1 MAKSV
6 LELQNA
12 FQLTLKKLKDN
23 NKVLA
28 IFTYGSIIS
37 GDVWKESDI
46 DLFVIY
52 DGEFNKIRQIYSKV
66 LDVQINIR
74 VLSKEEFLKA
84 CEGEEQDDYIKNV
97 IMISR
102 LAFSKDKEIIE
113 FYNKFKYSFN
123 SDKERYN
130 LIYLGNFLKDF
141 KVCKKYLELGR
152 LNTSYEVFIRA
163 LDSFSKLFLNLNGYL
178 VTKDSLTMATNLND
192 EFSKVINELF
202 LGSLSKDLIK
212 RIIDYIDNY
221 LSENIKE
228 ASKMLLNY
236 LEEKEKFISSYEI
249 IEEKKFQKI
258 KVEVILRELTKRGL
272 VIEDKRLLKDSNNNN
287 ILEEIVYAKKL
298 IKRGIYG

>member
-123 SDKERYN
+123 SDRERYN

-152 LNTSYEVFIRA
+152 LNTSYEVLIRA

-249 IEEKKFQKI
+249 IEEKKFHKI

>member
-46 DLFVIY
+46 DLFVVY
-52 DGEFNKIRQIYSKV
+52 DGEFNKVRQIYSKV

-84 CEGEEQDDYIKNV
+84 CEGEEQNDYIKNV

-123 SDKERYN
+123 SDRERYN

-152 LNTSYEVFIRA
+152 LNTSYEVLIRA

-192 EFSKVINELF
+192 KFSKVINELF
-202 LGSLSKDLIK
+202 LGSLNKDLIK
-212 RIIDYIDNY
+212 KTIDYINNY
-221 LSENIKE
+221 LDENIKE

-249 IEEKKFQKI
+249 IEEKKFHKI
-258 KVEVILRELTKRGL
+258 KVEVILRELTKRDL
-272 VIEDKRLLKDSNNNN
+272 VIEDKILLKDSNNNN
-287 ILEEIVYAKKL
+287 ILEEIVYAKK
-298 IKRGIYG
+298 IY

>member
-46 DLFVIY
+46 DLFVVY
-52 DGEFNKIRQIYSKV
+52 DGEFNKVRQIYSKV

-97 IMISR
+97 IIISR

-123 SDKERYN
+123 SDRERYN

-152 LNTSYEVFIRA
+152 LNTSYEVLIRA

-212 RIIDYIDNY
+212 KTLIIIAY
-221 LSENIKE
+221 
-228 ASKMLLNY
+228 
-236 LEEKEKFISSYEI
+236 
-249 IEEKKFQKI
+249 
-258 KVEVILRELTKRGL
+258 
-272 VIEDKRLLKDSNNNN
+272 
-287 ILEEIVYAKKL
+287 
-298 IKRGIYG
+298 

>member
-46 DLFVIY
+46 DLFVVY
-52 DGEFNKIRQIYSKV
+52 DGEFNKVRQIYSKV

-97 IMISR
+97 IIISR

-123 SDKERYN
+123 SYRERYN

-152 LNTSYEVFIRA
+152 LNTSYEVLIRA

-212 RIIDYIDNY
+212 KTIDYIDNY
-221 LSENIKE
+221 LDENIKE

-249 IEEKKFQKI
+249 IEEKKFHKI

-272 VIEDKRLLKDSNNNN
+272 VIEDKILLKDSNNNS
-287 ILEEIVYAKKL
+287 ILEEIVYTKK
-298 IKRGIYG
+298 IY

>member
-46 DLFVIY
+46 DLFVVY
-52 DGEFNKIRQIYSKV
+52 DGEFNKVRQIYSKV

-84 CEGEEQDDYIKNV
+84 CGGEKQDEYIKNV
-97 IMISR
+97 IIISR

-123 SDKERYN
+123 SDRERYN

-152 LNTSYEVFIRA
+152 LNTSYEVLIRA

-212 RIIDYIDNY
+212 KTIDYIDNY
-221 LSENIKE
+221 LDENIKE

-249 IEEKKFQKI
+249 IEEKKFHKI

-272 VIEDKRLLKDSNNNN
+272 VIEDKILLKYSNNNR
-287 ILEEIVYAKKL
+287 IL
-298 IKRGIYG
+298 

>member
-46 DLFVIY
+46 DLFVVY
-52 DGEFNKIRQIYSKV
+52 DGEFNKVRQIYSKV

-84 CEGEEQDDYIKNV
+84 CEGEEQDEYIKNV
-97 IMISR
+97 IIISR

-123 SDKERYN
+123 SDRERYN

-152 LNTSYEVFIRA
+152 LNTSYEVLIRA

-192 EFSKVINELF
+192 EFSTVINELF

-212 RIIDYIDNY
+212 KTIDYIDNY
-221 LSENIKE
+221 LDENIKE

-249 IEEKKFQKI
+249 IEEKKFHKI

-272 VIEDKRLLKDSNNNN
+272 VIEDKILLKDSNNNS
-287 ILEEIVYAKKL
+287 ILEEIVYAKK
-298 IKRGIYG
+298 IY

>member
-46 DLFVIY
+46 DLFVVY
-52 DGEFNKIRQIYSKV
+52 DGEFNKVRQIYSKV

-84 CEGEEQDDYIKNV
+84 CEGEEQDEYIKNV
-97 IMISR
+97 IIISR

-123 SDKERYN
+123 SDRERYN

-152 LNTSYEVFIRA
+152 LNTSYEVLIRA

-212 RIIDYIDNY
+212 KTIDYIDNY
-221 LSENIKE
+221 LDENIKE

-249 IEEKKFQKI
+249 IEEKKFHKI

-272 VIEDKRLLKDSNNNN
+272 VIEDKILLKDSNNNS
-287 ILEEIVYAKKL
+287 ILEEIVYAKKY
-298 IKRGIYG
+298 IKRGNYG

>member
-46 DLFVIY
+46 DLFVVY
-52 DGEFNKIRQIYSKV
+52 DGEFNKVRQIYSKV

-84 CEGEEQDDYIKNV
+84 CGGEKQDEYIKNV
-97 IMISR
+97 IIISR

-123 SDKERYN
+123 SDRERYN

-152 LNTSYEVFIRA
+152 LNTSYEVLIRA

-212 RIIDYIDNY
+212 KTIDYIDNY
-221 LSENIKE
+221 LDENIKE

-236 LEEKEKFISSYEI
+236 LEEKEKFISS
-249 IEEKKFQKI
+249 
-258 KVEVILRELTKRGL
+258 
-272 VIEDKRLLKDSNNNN
+272 
-287 ILEEIVYAKKL
+287 
-298 IKRGIYG
+298 

>member
-46 DLFVIY
+46 DLFVVY
-52 DGEFNKIRQIYSKV
+52 DGEFNKVRQIYSKV

-84 CEGEEQDDYIKNV
+84 CEGEKQNDYIKNV

-123 SDKERYN
+123 SDRERYN

-152 LNTSYEVFIRA
+152 LNTSYEVLIRA

-212 RIIDYIDNY
+212 KTIDYIDNY
-221 LSENIKE
+221 LDENIKE

-249 IEEKKFQKI
+249 IEEKKFHKI

-272 VIEDKRLLKDSNNNN
+272 VIEDKILLKDSNNNS
-287 ILEEIVYAKKL
+287 ILEEIVYTKK
-298 IKRGIYG
+298 IY

>member
-46 DLFVIY
+46 DLFVVY
-52 DGEFNKIRQIYSKV
+52 DGEFNKVRQIYSKV

-84 CEGEEQDDYIKNV
+84 CEGEEQDEYIKNV
-97 IMISR
+97 IIISR

-123 SDKERYN
+123 SDRERYN

-152 LNTSYEVFIRA
+152 LNTSYEVLIRA

-212 RIIDYIDNY
+212 KTIDYID
-221 LSENIKE
+221 
-228 ASKMLLNY
+228 NY

-249 IEEKKFQKI
+249 IEEKKFHKI

-272 VIEDKRLLKDSNNNN
+272 VIEDKILLKDSNNNS
-287 ILEEIVYAKKL
+287 ILEEIVYAKK
-298 IKRGIYG
+298 IY

>member
-46 DLFVIY
+46 DLFVVY
-52 DGEFNKIRQIYSKV
+52 DGEFNKVRQIYSKV

-123 SDKERYN
+123 SDRERYN

-152 LNTSYEVFIRA
+152 LNTSYEVLIRA

-212 RIIDYIDNY
+212 KTIDYIDNY
-221 LSENIKE
+221 LDENIKE

-249 IEEKKFQKI
+249 IEEKKFHKI

-272 VIEDKRLLKDSNNNN
+272 VIEDKILLKDSSNNS
-287 ILEEIVYAKKL
+287 ILEEIVYAKK
-298 IKRGIYG
+298 IY

>member
-46 DLFVIY
+46 DLFVVY
-52 DGEFNKIRQIYSKV
+52 DGEFNKVRQIYSKV

-97 IMISR
+97 IIISR

-123 SDKERYN
+123 SDRERYN

-152 LNTSYEVFIRA
+152 LNTSYEVLIRA

-212 RIIDYIDNY
+212 KTIDYIDNY
-221 LSENIKE
+221 LDENIKE

-249 IEEKKFQKI
+249 IEEKKFHKI

-272 VIEDKRLLKDSNNNN
+272 VIEDKILLKDSNNNS
-287 ILEEIVYAKKL
+287 ILEEIVYAKK
-298 IKRGIYG
+298 IY

>member
-46 DLFVIY
+46 DLFVVY
-52 DGEFNKIRQIYSKV
+52 DGEFNKVRQIYSKV

-97 IMISR
+97 IIISR

-123 SDKERYN
+123 SDRERYN

-152 LNTSYEVFIRA
+152 LNTSYEVLIRA

-212 RIIDYIDNY
+212 KTIDYIDNY
-221 LSENIKE
+221 LDENIKE

-249 IEEKKFQKI
+249 IEEKKFHKI

-272 VIEDKRLLKDSNNNN
+272 VIEDKILLKDSSNNS
-287 ILEEIVYAKKL
+287 ILEEIVYAKK
-298 IKRGIYG
+298 IY

>member
-46 DLFVIY
+46 DLFVVY
-52 DGEFNKIRQIYSKV
+52 DGEFNKVRQIYSKV

-84 CEGEEQDDYIKNV
+84 CEGEEQDEYIKNV
-97 IMISR
+97 IIISR

-123 SDKERYN
+123 SDRERYN

-152 LNTSYEVFIRA
+152 LNTSYEVLIRA

-212 RIIDYIDNY
+212 KTIDYID
-221 LSENIKE
+221 
-228 ASKMLLNY
+228 NY

-249 IEEKKFQKI
+249 IEEKKFHKI

-272 VIEDKRLLKDSNNNN
+272 VIEDKILLKDSNNNS
-287 ILEEIVYAKKL
+287 ILEEIVYAKKY
-298 IKRGIYG
+298 IKRGNYG

>member
-46 DLFVIY
+46 DLFVVY
-52 DGEFNKIRQIYSKV
+52 DGEFNKVRQIYSKV

-84 CEGEEQDDYIKNV
+84 CEGEEQDEYIKNV
-97 IMISR
+97 IIISR

-123 SDKERYN
+123 SDRERYN

-152 LNTSYEVFIRA
+152 LNTSYEVLIRA

-212 RIIDYIDNY
+212 KTIDYIDNY
-221 LSENIKE
+221 LDENIKE

-249 IEEKKFQKI
+249 IEEKKFHKI

-272 VIEDKRLLKDSNNNN
+272 VIEN
-287 ILEEIVYAKKL
+287 IT
-298 IKRGIYG
+298 

>member
-152 LNTSYEVFIRA
+152 LNTSYEVLIRA

-249 IEEKKFQKI
+249 IEEKKFHKI

>member
-46 DLFVIY
+46 DLFVVY
-52 DGEFNKIRQIYSKV
+52 DGEFNKVRQIYSKV

-84 CEGEEQDDYIKNV
+84 CGGEKQDEYIKNV
-97 IMISR
+97 IIISR

-123 SDKERYN
+123 SDRERYN

-152 LNTSYEVFIRA
+152 LNTSYEVLIRA

-212 RIIDYIDNY
+212 KTIDYIDNY
-221 LSENIKE
+221 LDENIKE

-249 IEEKKFQKI
+249 IEEKKFHKI

-272 VIEDKRLLKDSNNNN
+272 VIEDKILLKDSNNNS
-287 ILEEIVYAKKL
+287 ILEEIVYTKK
-298 IKRGIYG
+298 IY

>member
-46 DLFVIY
+46 DLFVVY
-52 DGEFNKIRQIYSKV
+52 DGEFNKVRQIYSKV

-152 LNTSYEVFIRA
+152 LNTSYEVLIRA

-272 VIEDKRLLKDSNNNN
+272 VIEDKILLKDSNNNS
-287 ILEEIVYAKKL
+287 ILEEIVYAKK
-298 IKRGIYG
+298 IY

>member
-46 DLFVIY
+46 DLFVVY
-52 DGEFNKIRQIYSKV
+52 DGEFNKVRQIYSKV

-84 CEGEEQDDYIKNV
+84 CGGEKQDEYIKNV
-97 IMISR
+97 IIISR
-102 LAFSKDKEIIE
+102 LAFSMDKEIIE

-123 SDKERYN
+123 SDRERYN

-152 LNTSYEVFIRA
+152 LNTSYEVLIRA

-212 RIIDYIDNY
+212 KTIDYIDNY
-221 LSENIKE
+221 LDENIKE

-249 IEEKKFQKI
+249 IEEKKFHKI

-272 VIEDKRLLKDSNNNN
+272 VIEDKILLKDSNNNS
-287 ILEEIVYAKKL
+287 ILEEIVYAKK
-298 IKRGIYG
+298 IY

>member
-46 DLFVIY
+46 DLFVVY
-52 DGEFNKIRQIYSKV
+52 DGEFNKVRQIYSKV

-97 IMISR
+97 IIISR

-123 SDKERYN
+123 SDRERYN

-152 LNTSYEVFIRA
+152 LNTSYEVLIRA

-212 RIIDYIDNY
+212 KTIDYIDNY
-221 LSENIKE
+221 LDENIKE

-236 LEEKEKFISSYEI
+236 LEEKEKFISSYQI
-249 IEEKKFQKI
+249 IEEKKFHKI

-272 VIEDKRLLKDSNNNN
+272 VIEDKILLKDSNNNS
-287 ILEEIVYAKKL
+287 ILEEIVYTKK
-298 IKRGIYG
+298 IY

>member
-46 DLFVIY
+46 DLFVVY
-52 DGEFNKIRQIYSKV
+52 DGEFNKVRQIYSKV

-84 CEGEEQDDYIKNV
+84 CEGEEQDEYIKNV
-97 IMISR
+97 IIISR

-113 FYNKFKYSFN
+113 FYNKFKYRFN
-123 SDKERYN
+123 SDRERYN

-152 LNTSYEVFIRA
+152 LNTSYEVLIRA

-212 RIIDYIDNY
+212 KTIDYIDNY
-221 LSENIKE
+221 LDENIKE

-249 IEEKKFQKI
+249 IEEKKFHKI

-272 VIEDKRLLKDSNNNN
+272 VIEDKILLKDSNNNS
-287 ILEEIVYAKKL
+287 ILEEIVYAKK
-298 IKRGIYG
+298 IY

>member
-152 LNTSYEVFIRA
+152 LNTSYEVLIRA

>member
-46 DLFVIY
+46 DLFVVY
-52 DGEFNKIRQIYSKV
+52 DGEFNKVRQIYSKV

-84 CEGEEQDDYIKNV
+84 CEGEEQNDYIKNV

-123 SDKERYN
+123 SDRERYN

-152 LNTSYEVFIRA
+152 LNTSYEVLIRA

-202 LGSLSKDLIK
+202 LGSLNKDLIK
-212 RIIDYIDNY
+212 KTIDYINNY
-221 LSENIKE
+221 LDENIKE

-236 LEEKEKFISSYEI
+236 LEEKGKFISSYEI
-249 IEEKKFQKI
+249 IEEKKFHKI
-258 KVEVILRELTKRGL
+258 KVEVILRELTKRDL
-272 VIEDKRLLKDSNNNN
+272 VIEDKILLKDSSNNN
-287 ILEEIVYAKKL
+287 ILEEIVYAKK
-298 IKRGIYG
+298 IY

>member
-46 DLFVIY
+46 DLFVVY
-52 DGEFNKIRQIYSKV
+52 DGEFNKVRQIYSKV

-123 SDKERYN
+123 SDRERYN

-152 LNTSYEVFIRA
+152 LNTSYEVLIRA

-212 RIIDYIDNY
+212 KTIDYIDNY
-221 LSENIKE
+221 LDENIKE

-249 IEEKKFQKI
+249 IEEKKFHKI

-272 VIEDKRLLKDSNNNN
+272 VIEDKILLKDSNNNS
-287 ILEEIVYAKKL
+287 ILEEIVYTKK
-298 IKRGIYG
+298 IY

>member
-46 DLFVIY
+46 DLFVVY
-52 DGEFNKIRQIYSKV
+52 DGEFNKVRQIYSKV

-97 IMISR
+97 IIISR

-123 SDKERYN
+123 SDRERYN

-152 LNTSYEVFIRA
+152 LNTSYEVLIRA

-212 RIIDYIDNY
+212 ETIDYIDNY
-221 LSENIKE
+221 LDENIKE

-249 IEEKKFQKI
+249 IEEKKFHKI

-272 VIEDKRLLKDSNNNN
+272 VIEDKILLKDSNNNS
-287 ILEEIVYAKKL
+287 ILEEIVYTKK
-298 IKRGIYG
+298 IY

>member
-46 DLFVIY
+46 DLFVVY
-52 DGEFNKIRQIYSKV
+52 DGEFNKVRQIYSKV

-84 CEGEEQDDYIKNV
+84 CEGEEQDEYIKNV
-97 IMISR
+97 IIISR

-123 SDKERYN
+123 SDRERYN

-152 LNTSYEVFIRA
+152 LNTSYEVLIRA

-192 EFSKVINELF
+192 EFSTVINELF

-212 RIIDYIDNY
+212 KTIDYIDNY
-221 LSENIKE
+221 LDENIKE

-249 IEEKKFQKI
+249 IEDKKFHKI

-272 VIEDKRLLKDSNNNN
+272 VIEDKILLKDSNNNS
-287 ILEEIVYAKKL
+287 ILEEIVYAKK
-298 IKRGIYG
+298 IY

>member
-46 DLFVIY
+46 DLFVVY
-52 DGEFNKIRQIYSKV
+52 DGEFNKVRQIYSKV

-123 SDKERYN
+123 SDRERYN

-152 LNTSYEVFIRA
+152 LNTSYEVLIRA

-212 RIIDYIDNY
+212 KTIDYIDNY
-221 LSENIKE
+221 LDENIKE

-249 IEEKKFQKI
+249 IEEKKFHKI

-272 VIEDKRLLKDSNNNN
+272 VIEDKILLKDSNNNS
-287 ILEEIVYAKKL
+287 ILEEIVYAKK
-298 IKRGIYG
+298 IY

>member
-46 DLFVIY
+46 DLFVVY
-52 DGEFNKIRQIYSKV
+52 DGEFNKVRQIYSKV

-97 IMISR
+97 IIISR

-113 FYNKFKYSFN
+113 VYNKFKYSFN
-123 SDKERYN
+123 SDRERYN

-152 LNTSYEVFIRA
+152 LNTSYEVLIRA

-212 RIIDYIDNY
+212 KTIDYIDNY
-221 LSENIKE
+221 LDENIKE

-249 IEEKKFQKI
+249 IEEKKFHKI

-272 VIEDKRLLKDSNNNN
+272 VIEDKILLKDSNNNS
-287 ILEEIVYAKKL
+287 ILEEIVYAKK
-298 IKRGIYG
+298 IY

>member
-97 IMISR
+97 IIISR

-152 LNTSYEVFIRA
+152 LNTSYEVLIRA

>member
-23 NKVLA
+23 NKVLT

-46 DLFVIY
+46 DLFVVY
-52 DGEFNKIRQIYSKV
+52 DGEFNKVRQIYSKV

-97 IMISR
+97 IIISR

-123 SDKERYN
+123 SDRERYN

-152 LNTSYEVFIRA
+152 LNTSYEVLIRA

-212 RIIDYIDNY
+212 KTIDYIDNY
-221 LSENIKE
+221 LDENIKE

-249 IEEKKFQKI
+249 IEEKKFHKI

-272 VIEDKRLLKDSNNNN
+272 VIEDKILLKDSNNNS
-287 ILEEIVYAKKL
+287 ILEEIVYAKK
-298 IKRGIYG
+298 IY

>member
-46 DLFVIY
+46 DLFVVY
-52 DGEFNKIRQIYSKV
+52 DGEFNKVRQIYSKV

-84 CEGEEQDDYIKNV
+84 CEGEKQNDYIKNV

-123 SDKERYN
+123 SDRERYN

-152 LNTSYEVFIRA
+152 LNTSYEVLIRA

-212 RIIDYIDNY
+212 KTIDYIDNY
-221 LSENIKE
+221 LDENIKE

-249 IEEKKFQKI
+249 IEEKKFHKI

-272 VIEDKRLLKDSNNNN
+272 VIEDKILLKDSNNNS
-287 ILEEIVYAKKL
+287 ILEEIVYAKK
-298 IKRGIYG
+298 IY

>member
-46 DLFVIY
+46 DLFVVY
-52 DGEFNKIRQIYSKV
+52 DGEFNKVRQIYSKV

-84 CEGEEQDDYIKNV
+84 CGGEKQDEYIKNV
-97 IMISR
+97 IIISR

-123 SDKERYN
+123 SDRERYN

-152 LNTSYEVFIRA
+152 LNTSYEVLIRA

-212 RIIDYIDNY
+212 KTIDYIDNY
-221 LSENIKE
+221 LDENIKE

-249 IEEKKFQKI
+249 IEEKKFHKI

-272 VIEDKRLLKDSNNNN
+272 VIEDKILLKDSNNNS
-287 ILEEIVYAKKL
+287 ILEEIVYAKK
-298 IKRGIYG
+298 IY

>member
-46 DLFVIY
+46 DLFVVY
-52 DGEFNKIRQIYSKV
+52 DGEFNKVRQIYSKV

-84 CEGEEQDDYIKNV
+84 CEGEEQDEYIKNV
-97 IMISR
+97 IIISR

-123 SDKERYN
+123 SDRERYN

-152 LNTSYEVFIRA
+152 LNTSYEVLIRA

-212 RIIDYIDNY
+212 KTIDYIDNY
-221 LSENIKE
+221 LDENIKE

-236 LEEKEKFISSYEI
+236 LEEKEKFISSYKI
-249 IEEKKFQKI
+249 IEEKKFHKI

-272 VIEDKRLLKDSNNNN
+272 VIEDKILLKDSNNNS
-287 ILEEIVYAKKL
+287 ILEEIVYAKK
-298 IKRGIYG
+298 IY

>member
-12 FQLTLKKLKDN
+12 LQLTLKKLKDN

-152 LNTSYEVFIRA
+152 LNTSYEVLIRA

-249 IEEKKFQKI
+249 IEEKKFHKI

>member
-46 DLFVIY
+46 DLFVVY
-52 DGEFNKIRQIYSKV
+52 DGEFNKVRQIYSKV

-84 CEGEEQDDYIKNV
+84 CGGEKQDEYIKNV
-97 IMISR
+97 IIISR

-123 SDKERYN
+123 SDRERYN
-130 LIYLGNFLKDF
+130 LIYLGNFLNDF

-152 LNTSYEVFIRA
+152 LNTSYEVLIRA

-212 RIIDYIDNY
+212 KTIDYIDNY
-221 LSENIKE
+221 LDENIKE

-249 IEEKKFQKI
+249 IEEKKFHKI

-272 VIEDKRLLKDSNNNN
+272 VIEDKILLKDSNNNS
-287 ILEEIVYAKKL
+287 ILEEIVYAKK
-298 IKRGIYG
+298 IY

>member
-46 DLFVIY
+46 DLFVVY
-52 DGEFNKIRQIYSKV
+52 DGEFNKVRQIYSKV

-84 CEGEEQDDYIKNV
+84 CEGEEQDEYIKNV
-97 IMISR
+97 IIISR

-123 SDKERYN
+123 SDRERYN

-152 LNTSYEVFIRA
+152 LNTSYEVLIRA

-212 RIIDYIDNY
+212 KTIDYIDNY
-221 LSENIKE
+221 LDENIKE

-249 IEEKKFQKI
+249 IEEKKFHKI

-272 VIEDKRLLKDSNNNN
+272 VIEDKILLKDSNNNS
-287 ILEEIVYAKKL
+287 ILEEIVYAKK
-298 IKRGIYG
+298 IY